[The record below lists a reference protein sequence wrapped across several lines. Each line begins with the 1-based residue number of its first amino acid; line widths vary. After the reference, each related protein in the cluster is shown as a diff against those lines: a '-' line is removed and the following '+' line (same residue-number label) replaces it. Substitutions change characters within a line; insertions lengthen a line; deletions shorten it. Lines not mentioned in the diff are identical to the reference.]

1 MSILALVHIAVL
13 LVLVLAAL
21 GVSIRF
27 AARPSERTLGFM
39 RPLTLAVVFAALSA
53 TASGVAA
60 ALTRAAATATGGA
73 AGGFAAGLAEATVSC
88 VFGFGVLAVAWGL
101 VALGLRRQA

>member
-1 MSILALVHIAVL
+1 MSILALVQIAVL
-13 LVLVLAAL
+13 LVLILAAL
-21 GVSIRF
+21 GVAIRF
-27 AARPSERTLGFM
+27 AMRPSERTLGFM

-60 ALTRAAATATGGA
+60 ALTRPAAGATAGA